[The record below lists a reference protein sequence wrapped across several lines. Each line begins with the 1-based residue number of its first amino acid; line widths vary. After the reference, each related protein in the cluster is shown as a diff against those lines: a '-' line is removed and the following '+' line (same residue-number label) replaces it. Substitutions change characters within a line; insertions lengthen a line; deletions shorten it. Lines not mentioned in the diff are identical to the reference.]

1 MKTPFKLGAISL
13 MMLHAFPVYAD
24 DTPAASDNGKELET
38 VKVRATRAPARL
50 GEQKA
55 KREKLD
61 ENLVQDIRDMVRYDP
76 AVSVVEGGRGASNGF
91 AIRGVDK
98 DRVAINVDGLAQAE
112 SRSSE
117 GFQELFGG
125 YGNFNANRNA
135 NELENVAEVAVK
147 KGADS
152 IGSGSGALG
161 GAVEF
166 KTKSPNDVVSV
177 DKPFAASAKTGYAS
191 KNRETMTSL
200 DVAGR
205 IQNLDARLVYTHRH
219 GHETKNNPVGDETH
233 EVVSLGEQVGD
244 RRRGESVYNSGAYGK
259 LRSLPDPQSYRS
271 KATLFKMGYH
281 LNDNNYLL
289 GTFDE
294 YRQDRVTDELSNLWG
309 SSSYSGREQS
319 HELRRRQ
326 DVSYMKR
333 RGISY
338 ENRAEKGLWD
348 KLNVGYDKQ
357 NIQMSTM
364 TWDVPAKVAETG
376 VNSEIFYLFRR
387 ITQDTSQWYAKA
399 EKDLDFNQI
408 QWNMSYGVGGSQ
420 STNQNDNFSVHVKA
434 FSPNMFTSNRGDSE
448 FLIEA
453 QSKKRHAFINNV
465 FRVGDFRIG
474 VGGRYDWIKANTLPN
489 AKFINAMKQ
498 KGLDNATARFKSFNS
513 ALSVDW
519 QFKPNWT
526 LQGKIGT
533 AFRAPTTDE
542 MWLAF
547 PHPEFNLLA
556 NPSLKAEQ
564 ARNFE
569 FGLASGG
576 KWGNFQLSGFHT
588 RYKDFIDLAYLGS
601 RTLEYYDSTSG
612 TFKPENSG
620 QQAPTYQN
628 INQSQA
634 KINGLELNSRWHLD
648 SVGLPKGMFT
658 TFTASYQKG
667 SLKKADGTKAP
678 INALQPFG
686 AVLGVG
692 YESPDKKWSLRTN
705 ISHTQA
711 KKSSDT
717 IHSNDDV
724 RNPFPYARHGKNH
737 TLLDVSGHYN
747 VGKHLTVRA
756 GVFNVLNKRYH
767 TWDSLRSIRE
777 FGTVNRVDNCN
788 DRNGTPQH
796 ATCAHNGIQR
806 FTATGRNFS
815 VSVQAKF

>member
-24 DTPAASDNGKELET
+24 DTSAASDNGKELET

-50 GEQKA
+50 GEQKN

-98 DRVAINVDGLAQAE
+98 DRVAISVDGLAQAE

-117 GFQELFGG
+117 AFQELFGA

-135 NELENVAEVAVK
+135 NELENVAEVAIK

-152 IGSGSGALG
+152 LGSGSGALG

-166 KTKSPNDVVSV
+166 KTKSPKDVVSE
-177 DKPFAASAKTGYAS
+177 DKPFAASAKTGYTS

-205 IQNLDARLVYTHRH
+205 IKNLDARLVYTHRH
-219 GHETKNNPVGDETH
+219 GHETKNNPESQQVYDAAL
-233 EVVSLGEQVGD
+233 LGEN
-244 RRRGESVYNSGAYGK
+244 RGTSRIYFGSFGK

-271 KATLFKMGYH
+271 KATLFKLGYH
-281 LNDNNYLL
+281 FNENNYIS
-289 GTFDE
+289 GTFDD

-309 SSSYSGREQS
+309 ATYMGEPANDM
-319 HELRRRQ
+319 RRRN
-326 DVSYMKR
+326 DVTYTKR
-333 RGISY
+333 RGIAY

-364 TWDVPAKVAETG
+364 TWDVPTNIAEQG
-376 VNSEIFYLFRR
+376 VNADIYYSFRR
-387 ITQDTSQWYAKA
+387 IAQNTSQWYAKA
-399 EKDLDFNQI
+399 EKDLDFDKF
-408 QWNMSYGVGGSQ
+408 QWNMNYGIGGSK
-420 STNQNDNFSVHVKA
+420 STNQNDNFAVHVRA
-434 FSPNMFTSNRGDSE
+434 FNPSILTSARGDSE

-453 QSKKRHAFINNV
+453 KSQKHHAFINNV
-465 FRVGDFRIG
+465 FRVGNFRIG
-474 VGGRYDWIKANTLPN
+474 VGGRYDWVKMATLPN
-489 AKFINAMKQ
+489 DKFIKAMQQ
-498 KGLDNATARFKSFNS
+498 KGLDDATARFKSFNS
-513 ALSVDW
+513 AVSVDW

-533 AFRAPTTDE
+533 AFRVPTTDE

-547 PHPEFNLLA
+547 PHPDFTLLA
-556 NPSLKAEQ
+556 NPKLKAEQ

-569 FGLASGG
+569 MGLAGGG
-576 KWGNFQLSGFHT
+576 KWGHFQLSGFQT
-588 RYKDFIDLAYLGS
+588 KYKDFIDLAYLGNQ
-601 RTLEYYDSTSG
+601 TLERYNGVTEKFEKDILDAQVSTW
-612 TFKPENSG
+612 
-620 QQAPTYQN
+620 QN
-628 INQSQA
+628 INQSKA
-634 KINGLELNSRWHLD
+634 KIKGIEFNGRLNLD
-648 SVGLPKGMFT
+648 SLGLPKG
-658 TFTASYQKG
+658 TFSTLTASYQKG
-667 SLKKADGTKAP
+667 NMTRADGTKAAM
-678 INALQPFG
+678 NALQPFG
-686 AVLGVG
+686 AVLGLG
-692 YESPDKKWSLRTN
+692 YEHPEKKWGLRTN

-711 KKSSDT
+711 KKPSDT
-717 IHSNDDV
+717 IRSNDDV
-724 RNPFPYARHGKNH
+724 RSPFPYARHGKNH
-737 TLLDVSGHYN
+737 TLLDVIGHYN
-747 VGKHLTVRA
+747 VGKHLTLRA
-756 GVFNVLNKRYH
+756 GVFNVMNKRYH

-788 DRNGTPQH
+788 NSNGVPQH
-796 ATCAHNGIQR
+796 ANCAHNGIQR
-806 FTATGRNFS
+806 FTAPGRNFS
-815 VSVQAKF
+815 VSLQAKF